1 MLRAPVGDVPVGGVA
16 PPAALEDVHV
26 VHVGGLAR
34 RDLHAGVVHDVGD
47 GHGDLDALGG
57 GEVGRDGVGEAGVRP
72 ARGDGGVEVLQ
83 LGVRLGGVDRA
94 LRDGEIARLELRQLA
109 LVETLPGRC
118 ELMFVERRAE
128 ACPSFLIYFV
138 IFYLNE
144 WAIQQCQSVLLV
156 EGTGKTI

>member
-16 PPAALEDVHV
+16 PPAALEDVYV

-34 RDLHAGVVHDVGD
+34 RNLHAGVVHDVCY
-47 GHGDLDALGG
+47 GHGDLDAFGG
-57 GEVGRDGVGEAGVRP
+57 REVYRDRVGEAGVRP
-72 ARGDGGVEVLQ
+72 ACGDGGVEVLQ

-118 ELMFVERRAE
+118 ELMFVERWAE
-128 ACPSFLIYFV
+128 ACSSFLKFVLSYF
-138 IFYLNE
+138 IE
-144 WAIQQCQSVLLV
+144 IR
-156 EGTGKTI
+156 G